1 MGQAGRV
8 FTIMSLAL
16 QLLRV
21 ETPQDNATVT
31 GATAVTQCGEVRWYA
46 YKESDMAWVSSQ
58 APFSPPMHNV
68 QDEKAGEKPGS
79 HARMRFGC

>member
-21 ETPQDNATVT
+21 ETPLENATDT

-46 YKESDMAWVSSQ
+46 
-58 APFSPPMHNV
+58 
-68 QDEKAGEKPGS
+68 
-79 HARMRFGC
+79 